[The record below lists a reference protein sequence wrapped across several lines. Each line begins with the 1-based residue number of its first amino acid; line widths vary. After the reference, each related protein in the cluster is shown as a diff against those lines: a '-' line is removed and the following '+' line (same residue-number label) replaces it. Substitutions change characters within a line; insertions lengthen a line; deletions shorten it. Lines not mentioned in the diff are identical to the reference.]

1 MLPTPE
7 PYGPISKLIISG
19 LLLAFC
25 AALHA
30 AGIVGLGRWLKR
42 RPEAGRHSYVND
54 LWSVVR
60 IVWMLIG
67 LHVVT
72 ILLWAVTYWKL
83 GCLSDMST
91 SFYFSAITYTTV
103 GYGDVVLAPEWR
115 SLCGTEALCG
125 IFMMGLSTAFFFAAL
140 SRTLQHRLHT

>member
-7 PYGPISKLIISG
+7 PHGPISKFVISG

-42 RPEAGRHSYVND
+42 RPEARQNYLAD
-54 LWSVVR
+54 LWAVVR

-72 ILLWAVTYWKL
+72 ILLWAVTYVQL
-83 GCLSDMST
+83 GCLADLGT

-103 GYGDVVLAPEWR
+103 GYGDVVLSPEWR

-125 IFMMGLSTAFFFAAL
+125 IFLMGLSTAFFFAAL
-140 SRTLQHRLHT
+140 SRTLQHRLHP